1 MDIVLSVLGGLG
13 LFLFGMNML
22 SESLQKTAGNRL
34 QNVIKALTKNI
45 VMSIIVGALVTMLLQ
60 SSSGTSVMVIGF
72 VNAGMMNLTQAAGVL
87 MGANIGTT
95 ITS

>member
-22 SESLQKTAGNRL
+22 SENLQKSAGNKL
-34 QNVIKALTKNI
+34 QNIIHALTKNI
-45 VMSIIVGALVTMLLQ
+45 FMSISVGALVTTLLQ

-72 VNAGMMNLTQAAGVL
+72 VNAGMM
-87 MGANIGTT
+87 I
-95 ITS
+95 